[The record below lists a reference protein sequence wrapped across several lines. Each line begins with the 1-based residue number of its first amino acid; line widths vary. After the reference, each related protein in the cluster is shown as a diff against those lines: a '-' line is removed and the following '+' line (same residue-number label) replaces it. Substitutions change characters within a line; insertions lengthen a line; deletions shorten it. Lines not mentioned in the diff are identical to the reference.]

1 MKDKATQLKHKIK
14 KHKKQTNKSKK
25 IRDKTSQTVHR
36 KETKYIIRA
45 KVTCLMSLGYSV

>member
-25 IRDKTSQTVHR
+25 QQIRQVKL
-36 KETKYIIRA
+36 YIERRPG
-45 KVTCLMSLGYSV
+45 TL